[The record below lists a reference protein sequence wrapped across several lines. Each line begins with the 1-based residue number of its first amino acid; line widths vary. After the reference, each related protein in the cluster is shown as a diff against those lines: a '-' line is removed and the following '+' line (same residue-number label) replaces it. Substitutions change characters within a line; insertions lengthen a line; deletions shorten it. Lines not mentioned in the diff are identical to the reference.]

1 MHFSAGA
8 PTTDMEPVNTL
19 LSADT
24 MRIIAQQQDIENTR
38 RHIHKIQ
45 IQDINTLWSWEQNIT
60 LQIKVFLQILLNQ
73 ESRRM
78 KTV

>member
-24 MRIIAQQQDIENTR
+24 MRIITQQQDIENTR
-38 RHIHKIQ
+38 RHTHKIQ
-45 IQDINTLWSWEQNIT
+45 TQDINTLWSWEQ
-60 LQIKVFLQILLNQ
+60 ILHYNFKF
-73 ESRRM
+73 SCRYY
-78 KTV
+78 

>member
-24 MRIIAQQQDIENTR
+24 MRIITQQQDIENTR
-38 RHIHKIQ
+38 RRTQ
-45 IQDINTLWSWEQNIT
+45 NTNTKYQYHMVMRTKNYIT
-60 LQIKVFLQILLNQ
+60 TFLQIILNQ

>member
-24 MRIIAQQQDIENTR
+24 MRIITHQQDIENTR
-38 RHIHKIQ
+38 RHTQNTNTKYKYKIS
-45 IQDINTLWSWEQNIT
+45 IPYGHENKILHYNFISFLADDTESG
-60 LQIKVFLQILLNQ
+60 IK
-73 ESRRM
+73 
-78 KTV
+78 